1 MGRTTKTIS
10 LSLSP
15 EMSEKIEKLM
25 KKEGRTRSELIR
37 EALRRYVEEQEWKEI
52 YRYGEM
58 KAREKGIMEKDVD
71 RIIHEYR
78 EEKRKTKSGTGQ

>member
-1 MGRTTKTIS
+1 MGRTTKVIS
-10 LSLSP
+10 LSLPP
-15 EMSEKIEKLM
+15 EMAEKIKELM

-58 KAREKGIMEKDVD
+58 KAKEKGITEDQVED
-71 RIIHEYR
+71 IIDAR
-78 EEKRKTKSGTGQ
+78 RK